1 MIIQIREDTMKS
13 RIDYNYAHFE
23 FDYVW
28 LRDKQIV
35 INGNE
40 YVGILIILDKNG
52 NALKWYGYEL
62 ISDYEKE

>member
-1 MIIQIREDTMKS
+1 MKS

-23 FDYVW
+23 FNYLW

-40 YVGILIILDKNG
+40 YVGMLIILDQNG

-62 ISDYEKE
+62 ISEHE

>member
-1 MIIQIREDTMKS
+1 MNTLTHVDTMKS

-23 FDYVW
+23 FNYLW

-40 YVGILIILDKNG
+40 YVGMLIILDQNG

-62 ISDYEKE
+62 ISEHE